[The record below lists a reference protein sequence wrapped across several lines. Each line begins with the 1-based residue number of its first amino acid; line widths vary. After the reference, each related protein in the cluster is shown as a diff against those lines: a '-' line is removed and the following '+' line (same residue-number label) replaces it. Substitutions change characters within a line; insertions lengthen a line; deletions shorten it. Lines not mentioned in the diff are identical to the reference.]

1 MRLVIL
7 LLALHASASATD
19 SYDIRRA
26 TDDPQ
31 VLAIMQ
37 DIALRGA
44 HQFDQQEVAAFLVR
58 DANGVIASVM
68 WPHTANRRSEHY
80 DGVVPAGTVAIA
92 HTHPT
97 FAERPSHGDIEQA
110 KKIGLPIYVITRWNL
125 YVVDATGAVIPLI
138 VQENWARSPKTAEG
152 RIVDGPPRE

>member
-1 MRLVIL
+1 MRLVVL
-7 LLALHASASATD
+7 LLALHVSASATD
-19 SYDIRRA
+19 SYDVRRA
-26 TDDPQ
+26 ADDPQ

-58 DANGVIASVM
+58 DANGVISCVM

-125 YVVDATGAVIPLI
+125 YVVDATGAVMPLI
-138 VQENWARSPKTAEG
+138 EKRDWARSAKLAQG
-152 RIVDGPPRE
+152 QVASK